1 MRLRLI
7 NLNQKLDETQQKAVT
22 HGEGPLLVSAG
33 PGSGKTTVITHHIKY
48 LINHL
53 GVPPKEILVITFTK
67 SAATEMKERFL
78 QLTGERSTQVVF
90 GTFHAIFYQILRRSG
105 GFDHNSILKEN
116 EKYTLLRD
124 ILKAQKIYFYEN
136 SFAEELLG
144 EISMAKNKNDIKQF
158 ESALLEKEVF
168 RSIFEEYNRR
178 KDSLHKIDFD
188 DMVVN
193 CHQLLVEDAQ
203 VLRKWQES
211 FRFILVDEFQDIN
224 PMQYEIVKLLAA
236 PHHNIFA
243 VGDEDQSIY
252 SFRGANPKICF
263 QFLKDYPEA
272 KQMFLSINYRSDK
285 DIVEAAKRLISHN
298 KDRFNKDIRAKN
310 DFENSIKN
318 IGRMVIENKKDIKDT
333 KNSVQIKEF
342 HFEQESYEEIAKILK
357 EYSRERKLSEC
368 AVLFRTNMISP
379 LFFQELKKNNMPY
392 NIKVKSK
399 DWKENTVVKDIL
411 AYFALAQGDLSR
423 KHFYRIMNKPVR
435 YISRDMI
442 SKDYMTWASLEEN
455 AKRYF
460 SVLEQVQK
468 LRSDLEYINKM
479 PVFAALG
486 YIRRG
491 IGYERWLKEQGGK
504 MCQDGV
510 DTLDALKHI
519 ASDCETFKEFKE
531 VLELSET
538 VQEESLEDAV
548 EIMTYHGAKGL
559 EWPVVFL
566 PDVVEG
572 NVPYKRAHTKEETE
586 EERRMFYVAL
596 TRAKEKVYVHSLL
609 KDERH
614 KKSPSVFLKEMKGE

>member
-1 MRLRLI
+1 MKQR
-7 NLNQKLDETQQKAVT
+7 LDETQQCAVK

-48 LINHL
+48 LIENL
-53 GVPPKEILVITFTK
+53 GIPPKEILVITFTK
-67 SAATEMKERFL
+67 LAATEMKERFL

-116 EKYTLLRD
+116 EKYTILRD
-124 ILKAQKIYFYEN
+124 ILKAQKVYFYEN
-136 SFAEELLG
+136 TFAEDLLG
-144 EISMAKNKNDIKQF
+144 EISRVKNKNDMKEFQ
-158 ESALLEKEVF
+158 STLLEKEVF
-168 RSIFEEYNRR
+168 QTVFHEYQRR
-178 KDSLHKIDFD
+178 KISLHKIDFD
-188 DMVVN
+188 DMVIN
-193 CHQLLVEDAQ
+193 CHQLLLEDAN

-224 PMQYEIVKLLAA
+224 PMQYEIVKLLAKF
-236 PHHNIFA
+236 HHNIFA

-252 SFRGANPKICF
+252 SFRGANPKISF

-272 KQMFLSINYRSDK
+272 KQLFLAINYRSNK
-285 DIVEAAKRLISHN
+285 DIVESAKRLISHN
-298 KDRFNKDIRAKN
+298 KDRFDKDIRAN
-310 DFENSIKN
+310 ENLEDIKN
-318 IGRMVIENKKDIKDT
+318 YIKENEKYTIDIGKLRKKSC
-333 KNSVQIKEF
+333 NSVEIKYF
-342 HFEQESYEEIAKILK
+342 QYEQESYEEIARYLK
-357 EYSRERKLSEC
+357 EKKNKNELSNC

-379 LFFQELKKNNMPY
+379 LFFRELKKNNIPY
-392 NIKVKSK
+392 SMKAKSK
-399 DWKENTVVKDIL
+399 DWKENMVVKDML
-411 AYFALAQGDLSR
+411 AYFLLAEGDLSR

-435 YISRDMI
+435 FISRDMI
-442 SKDYMTWASLEEN
+442 SKEYMTWALLEEN

-460 SVLEQVQK
+460 STLEQVRK
-468 LRSDLEYINKM
+468 LHSDLEYISRM

-491 IGYERWLKEQGGK
+491 IGYEKWLKEQGGK
-504 MCQDGV
+504 ICQDGLE
-510 DTLDALKHI
+510 TLDMLKNI
-519 ASDCETFKEFKE
+519 ASDCETFMEFKE

-538 VQEESLEDAV
+538 EQEECTEDAV

-572 NVPYKRAHTKEETE
+572 NIPYKRAHTKEEIE
-586 EERRMFYVAL
+586 EERRMFYVAF
-596 TRAKEKVYVHSLL
+596 TRAKEKVYIHSLN

-614 KKSPSVFLKEMKGE
+614 KKSPSIFLKELKGE

>member
-1 MRLRLI
+1 MRLRLL
-7 NLNQKLDETQQKAVT
+7 NLKQRLDETQQKAVT
-22 HGEGPLLVSAG
+22 YGEGPLLVSAG
-33 PGSGKTTVITHHIKY
+33 PGSGKTTVITHHIKF
-48 LINHL
+48 LIDNL
-53 GVPPKEILVITFTK
+53 GIPPKEILVITFTK

-78 QLTGERSTQVVF
+78 QLTGERNTQVVF
-90 GTFHAIFYQILRRSG
+90 GTFHAFFYQILCRSG
-105 GFDHNSILKEN
+105 GFDHSSILKEN

-136 SFAEELLG
+136 SFAEDLLG
-144 EISMAKNKNDIKQF
+144 EISQVKNRDNAKQF
-158 ESALLEKEVF
+158 ESALLDKEVF
-168 RSIFEEYNRR
+168 GIVFDEYQRR
-178 KDSLHKIDFD
+178 KRSLHKIDFD

-193 CHQLLVEDAQ
+193 CHQLLMEDVQ

-298 KDRFNKDIRAKN
+298 KDRFDKDIQAKN
-310 DFENSIKN
+310 DFKNSIKN
-318 IGRMVIENKKDIKDT
+318 AENSI
-333 KNSVQIKEF
+333 QIREF
-342 HFEQESYEEIAKILK
+342 HYEQESYEEIAKLLK
-357 EYSRERKLSEC
+357 EYSREHKLSEC

-379 LFFQELKKNNMPY
+379 LFLQELKKLGIPY
-392 NIKVKSK
+392 QMKAKCKN
-399 DWKENTVVKDIL
+399 WKENTVVKDIL

-442 SKDYMTWASLEEN
+442 SKEYMSWELLEEN
-455 AKRYF
+455 SKRYF
-460 SVLEQVQK
+460 SVLEQVRK
-468 LRSDLEYINKM
+468 LRSDLEYIKKM

-504 MCQDGV
+504 ISQEGSE
-510 DTLDALKHI
+510 TLDILKTI
-519 ASDCETFKEFKE
+519 ACDCETFKEFKE
-531 VLELSET
+531 VLELSEIM
-538 VQEESLEDAV
+538 QEESADDAV

-566 PDVVEG
+566 PDVIEG
-572 NVPYKRAHTKEETE
+572 ITPYKRAHTKEEIE

-596 TRAKEKVYVHSLL
+596 TRAKEKVYIHSLN

-614 KKSPSVFLKEMKGE
+614 KKSPSVFLKELEGE